1 MDFRADHVPL
11 YANKVGP
18 FHNPSE
24 TYRSYDLPFC
34 SPEHVT
40 EKTEAL
46 GEEVLN
52 DDRLVDAPYELYF
65 LEEQQS
71 KSLCQKKHVKR
82 RCCKVQTCCC
92 IKGLL
97 LMICLY
103 GV

>member
-24 TYRSYDLPFC
+24 TFRSYDLPFC
-34 SPEHVT
+34 SPGYSLILTVPSTSELHD
-40 EKTEAL
+40 ESYGAC
-46 GEEVLN
+46 
-52 DDRLVDAPYELYF
+52 YELYF

-71 KSLCQKKHVKR
+71 KKHVKR